1 MPTASTREIL
11 IGASDGNIYETYIEQ
26 SNEFYRR
33 EEKYLKAVYKTTD
46 GAVTGLWVDASD
58 GAPDIRRILVASPNR
73 LLHFVGRVGRP
84 GQEGSGSIF
93 TRLFETEAPTVQE
106 GTDSASTAPSILAIS
121 PDAPAGGST
130 EDSKPD
136 GTFAWLTGPGI
147 IYGSLQSSAD
157 ISSLGVRTFNNAKA
171 FDRMKIPASEN
182 ASGRKRPVRDP
193 IQGIALTQ
201 WHILAF
207 VEGRV
212 VGINRLDER
221 IVYDQVVLDPG
232 QTALGL
238 FADHKKN
245 TFWLFTMQE
254 IFEIV
259 VTDEDRDVW
268 KIMLK
273 EQKFDAALRYAHG
286 PNQKDAVATAS
297 GDFLI
302 NKGQYLEAAAV
313 YGKSTKP
320 FEQVAL
326 TLIDSGEQDAL
337 RKYLLTKL
345 STYKKSYIMQRIM
358 IASWL
363 TEVFMTKLN
372 NLDDTITTKA
382 ELVTQTSPVETQDEL
397 AIVRS
402 EFDEFVTK
410 YKGDLDKKTTY
421 DIINSHGREQELLA
435 YATAI
440 NDYNFILSYWVQR
453 ERWSEALATLKRQT
467 EQLIYYKYSSVL
479 MSHVPAELVDIMM
492 RHPDLNPRNLIPA
505 LLNYTK
511 DYKGPLSQ
519 NQAARYLLF
528 CINQLHSTDAAIHN
542 TLISI
547 YASHPS
553 PSEAALLSYLSA
565 QSAHPPPSYDADFA
579 LRLCIQHSRV
589 QSCVHIYSMMG
600 QYASAVALALKHD
613 EIDLATIVADRPADS
628 NPGLRKKLW
637 LAVAKKVIAQQGNG
651 SIKTAIDF
659 LKRCDLLRI
668 EDLIPFFPDFVVID
682 DFKEEICAALESYS
696 RHIDTLKTEMDE
708 SVATAESIKE
718 DIKRLD
724 LRYAIVEPG
733 EGCRVCGLPLLSRQF
748 FVFPSCQ
755 HGFHS
760 DCLGKK
766 VVESSGMTTRGRIRE
781 LQASIGR
788 GGTGPRRERDVKELD
803 TLVGKEWYVVASVLP
818 ENLAIDIIFLAS
830 CVTILP
836 SDLSKN
842 LLSTIQTTRTN
853 GPYST
858 CNLRNN
864 VVIYLTW
871 NSTTQAFEHL
881 LATTTNMQTMPRL
894 GVRRLSN
901 SCVSLN

>member
-1 MPTASTREIL
+1 MFLDPSASHLIINTTLGENYYLHTQSRQPKSLSRLKGVGIESIGWNPSVPTASTREIL

-46 GAVTGLWVDASD
+46 GAVTGLWIDASD

-73 LLHFVGRVGRP
+73 LLHFVGRIGRH

-106 GTDSASTAPSILAIS
+106 GTDSASTAPSALAIS
-121 PDAPAGGST
+121 PDPPRSST
-130 EDSKPD
+130 EDSKSD

-182 ASGRKRPVRDP
+182 ASGRKRPIRDP

-207 VEGRV
+207 VEGRI
-212 VGINRLDER
+212 VGINRLDEH
-221 IVYDQVVLDPG
+221 IVYDQVVLDPD

-238 FADHKKN
+238 FADQKKN
-245 TFWLFTMQE
+245 TFWLFTMQK

-273 EQKFDAALRYAHG
+273 EQKFDAALRYARG
-286 PNQKDAVATAS
+286 SNQKDAVATAS

-345 STYKKSYIMQRIM
+345 STYKKSHIMQRIM

-435 YATAI
+435 YAMAI
-440 NDYNFILSYWVQR
+440 NDYNFVLSYWVQR
-453 ERWSEALATLKRQT
+453 ERWSEALAVIKKQT
-467 EQLIYYKYSSVL
+467 EPSIYYKYSSVL
-479 MSHVPAELVDIMM
+479 MTHVPAELVDIMM

-511 DYKGPLSQ
+511 EFKGSLSQ

-528 CINQLHSTDAAIHN
+528 CINQLRSTDAAVHN

-553 PSEAALLSYLSA
+553 PSESALLSYLSA

-613 EIDLATIVADRPADS
+613 EIVLATIVADRPADS
-628 NPGLRKKLW
+628 NPALRKKLW
-637 LAVAKKVIAQQGNG
+637 LAIAKKVIAQQGTG

-682 DFKEEICAALESYS
+682 DFKDEICAALESYS

-708 SVATAESIKE
+708 SAATAESIKE
-718 DIKRLD
+718 DIKRLSS
-724 LRYAIVEPG
+724 RYAIVEPG
-733 EGCRVCGLPLLSRQF
+733 ESCRVCGLPLLSRQF

-766 VVESSGMTTRGRIRE
+766 VVEGSGLTTRGRIRE

-788 GGTGPRRERDVKELD
+788 GGTGARRERDVKELD
-803 TLVGKEWYVVASVLP
+803 NLVGKEWYVVVSVRMK
-818 ENLAIDIIFLAS
+818 I
-830 CVTILP
+830 
-836 SDLSKN
+836 
-842 LLSTIQTTRTN
+842 
-853 GPYST
+853 
-858 CNLRNN
+858 
-864 VVIYLTW
+864 
-871 NSTTQAFEHL
+871 
-881 LATTTNMQTMPRL
+881 
-894 GVRRLSN
+894 
-901 SCVSLN
+901 